1 MSLTS
6 RRRFRIS
13 CALLL
18 ALSIL
23 APIPILEMVSSAATG
38 ALRIVSGVRLKLI
51 NADEQESA
59 GQNDPAR
66 LAPQRL
72 KISERGKREILFDE
86 PVVSATVIDPEMV
99 AAEVTGERRVTV
111 SGLRVGETIL
121 IISGRNI
128 RRTFA
133 VNVSRPAAVAASKL
147 DGGARAPESESISG
161 FYNFYYAPSL
171 EDGSSLMR
179 HRFEFRYRMPDGRA
193 VRASGEVFKFLGGAP
208 GFSLLPGA
216 KFGANRLT
224 LGLDSKDIRLD
235 VLDSELEFSQPG
247 FNSLTMR
254 GAHLVSRPDSRLRG
268 LELFAGI
275 ARPTS
280 VLFGTGEGRIAGGII
295 PIATGA
301 SWRWRA
307 GVFAL
312 KRGQGRLPVD
322 GGVVWQTDARYAPDE
337 KTLVE
342 GEAGYSGG
350 ALSWRARLNLR
361 RGAYNFFG
369 ETARVDAGSPLAAV
383 GARSGGQAFHSLGAR
398 WQPESRLSL
407 FVNYSRTT
415 STPLRT
421 SQHVPLDGSTFQA
434 GVNYRVARDSS
445 LGVNFTQQELETPA
459 SSVNYL
465 LQLQTRTL
473 TLRYSTRFEGRWAND
488 FQARIISSSEADAG
502 AGMNNGISIREQL
515 RYSGQTWSATAY
527 AGYTRNTPSL
537 ESLVLRNPGLL
548 PRALR
553 PAFESNPARF
563 LAAYREELHSLL
575 DGVELPLTRN
585 MEMGARLRAAFSRY
599 RLTSEVRYD
608 SGEILAHERRRL
620 QASFGIDVRLDSANS
635 LQVSGAHSFAFD
647 TTGNQSAFSVSFT
660 HRFGIESGGGG
671 FSLPKLLGLNR
682 GHIQGRAFF
691 DLNGNGQD
699 DPGEPGLAGM
709 KIQLD
714 GGRSVTT
721 DGQGRYR
728 FGSLAPGEY
737 SLALLSEQL
746 GVGLR
751 ASTATEKRVSLSA
764 RQTATVSFGVM
775 NFGLVS
781 GRVFNDLFLSGSR
794 GDAFNAPGVNG
805 VRLVLR
811 SLNEAVNSSM
821 QAVSLDPDGTYIF
834 RNLLPG
840 TYQLELDTT
849 TLPADF
855 QLPEPASWTVKV
867 DPLQGFYLDIP
878 LAAQRA
884 VSGTV
889 FIDHDGDGRFDPRKD
904 VAVVGARVT
913 CGKSE
918 ALTASGGSYLLRNL
932 PAGRIEVRARTPWG
946 VESPAIVVELGA
958 DPATRRDV
966 NLLIT
971 R

>member
-1 MSLTS
+1 MRLTGW
-6 RRRFRIS
+6 RRFRIS

-18 ALSIL
+18 TLSIL
-23 APIPILEMVSSAATG
+23 APFPIWEMVSTAATG
-38 ALRIVSGVRLKLI
+38 ALKIVSGVRPKLTDT
-51 NADEQESA
+51 DEQDSA
-59 GQNDPAR
+59 GQNHPAR
-66 LAPQRL
+66 PAAQRI

-86 PVVSATVIDPEMV
+86 PIISATVIDPEMV
-99 AAEVTGERRVTV
+99 IAEVTSERRVTL

-121 IISGRNI
+121 IVSGRNI
-128 RRTFA
+128 RRIFA
-133 VNVSRPAAVAASKL
+133 VNVSRPAMVTSSGLNA
-147 DGGARAPESESISG
+147 GARAPETESISG

-179 HRFEFRYRMPDGRA
+179 HRFEFRHQMADGRA
-193 VRASGEVFKFLGGAP
+193 VRASGEVFKFLGGVP
-208 GFSLLPGA
+208 GISPLPGA
-216 KFGANRLT
+216 GFGANRLT
-224 LGLDSKDIRLD
+224 LGLDSKDVRLD
-235 VLDSELEFSQPG
+235 VLDSELELSQPG
-247 FNSLTMR
+247 FTSLTMR

-280 VLFGTGEGRIAGGII
+280 VLFGSGEGRIAGGII
-295 PIATGA
+295 PVATSS

-312 KRGQGRLPVD
+312 THNGGRLPAD
-322 GGVVWQTDARYAPDE
+322 GGVVWQTDVRYAPDE
-337 KTLVE
+337 KTLFE
-342 GEAGYSGG
+342 GEASYSGG

-361 RGAYNFFG
+361 RGAYTIFG
-369 ETARVDAGSPLAAV
+369 ETARLDVDSPLAFV
-383 GARSGGQAFHSLGAR
+383 GARAGGQAFHSLVAR
-398 WQPESRLSL
+398 WQPTPRLSL
-407 FVNYSRTT
+407 FANYSRTT
-415 STPLRT
+415 SMPLRT
-421 SQHVPLDGSTFQA
+421 SQRVQLNGSTFQT
-434 GVNYRVARDSS
+434 GVNYRMARDSS
-445 LGVNFTQQELETPA
+445 LGMNFTQQELETPA

-465 LQLQTRTL
+465 LRLQTRTL
-473 TLRYSTRFEGRWAND
+473 TLRHSARFGDHWAND
-488 FQARIISSSEADAG
+488 FEARIISSREADAG

-515 RYSGQTWSATAY
+515 RYSRQRWSATAF
-527 AGYTRNTPSL
+527 ARYTRNTPSL
-537 ESLVLRNPGLL
+537 ESLVLRNPRIL
-548 PRALR
+548 PQALR
-553 PAFESNPARF
+553 PAFESDPARF
-563 LAAYREELHSLL
+563 LAANQGALPALL
-575 DGVELPLTRN
+575 DGVVLPLTRS

-599 RLTSEVRYD
+599 KLASEVRYD
-608 SGEILAHERRRL
+608 SGEILARERRHL
-620 QASFGIDVRLDSANS
+620 LASFGVDVRLDSANS

-647 TTGNQSAFSVSFT
+647 TTVSQSAFSVSFT
-660 HRFGIESGGGG
+660 HRFGVGSGGG
-671 FSLPKLLGLNR
+671 FSLQKLLGLNR

-699 DPGEPGLAGM
+699 DPEEPGLAGM

-721 DGQGRYR
+721 DGQGWYR
-728 FGSLAPGEY
+728 FGSLSPGEY

-751 ASTATEKRVSLSA
+751 ASTAMEKRVSLSA
-764 RQTATVSFGVM
+764 RQTASVSFGVT
-775 NFGLVS
+775 NFGFVS
-781 GRVFNDLFLSGSR
+781 GRVFNDLFLTGPE
-794 GDAFNAPGVNG
+794 GDAFNAPGVGG

-811 SLNEAVNSSM
+811 HLSKAVNSSM
-821 QAVSLDPDGTYIF
+821 QAVSLDAGGIYIF
-834 RNLLPG
+834 RNLPPG
-840 TYQLELDTT
+840 TYQLEIDAT

-855 QLPEPASWTVKV
+855 QPPERASWTVKV
-867 DPLQGFYLDIP
+867 DPLRGFYLDIP

-918 ALTASGGSYLLRNL
+918 ALTANTGSYLLRNL

-946 VESPAIVVELGA
+946 VDSPAIAIDFGA
-958 DPATRRDV
+958 EPATRRGVD
-966 NLLIT
+966 LPIS